1 MKTTILPLWQR
12 HEQYLIV
19 LILILILITVR
30 NTRIYKARLVDL
42 SHFISQALFVNV
54 MLFILR
60 LSLYGIFLDSYMDQT
75 KRLSLVRDFFL
86 LFNAHMAITLQNM
99 PFGFKE
105 RGIHRLRRN
114 RIYTTDKYA
123 FLNIF
128 IASKLSILLPET
140 KLPIYAIICML

>member
-1 MKTTILPLWQR
+1 MLITLWKTTIFPLWQR

-19 LILILILITVR
+19 LILITVP

-54 MLFILR
+54 TLFILR

-75 KRLSLVRDFFL
+75 KKLSLVRDFFIV
-86 LFNAHMAITLQNM
+86 HMAITLQNM
-99 PFGFKE
+99 PHGLKE

-114 RIYTTDKYA
+114 RIYTTDKCPY
-123 FLNIF
+123 FNIF

-140 KLPIYAIICML
+140 ELPIYAILWML